1 MSTLGSLFY
10 ALANLLHPRM
20 LWLMLW
26 PVLVALVLWS
36 TVAFFLLGWIVARLA
51 ARLDELFRHTLSF
64 LTLDFTDWA
73 LIAAKVIVYLAF
85 IPLVYMT
92 ALIILSVFGMPA
104 MVGHVAKRS
113 YPQLERRHGGGTLG
127 SAWNSVV
134 ALLGMAGLALISV
147 PLWFFP
153 PLWPLIPL
161 LIMAWAN
168 QRLLR
173 YDALAE
179 HADREEMRAV
189 FRRRRG
195 GLYLLG
201 AMLALAAYIPLLGF
215 FVPALFALAFIHYL
229 LGALAEQRQLK
240 PPMGAMATK
249 NWPEG
254 NTPP

>member
-1 MSTLGSLFY
+1 MSALGSLLQ
-10 ALANLLHPRM
+10 ALASLLHPRM

-26 PVLVALVLWS
+26 PVLVALVVWS
-36 TVAFFLLGWIVARLA
+36 TVAFFLLGWIIARLA
-51 ARLDELFRHTLSF
+51 ARLDQLFHDAFFF

-92 ALIILSVFGMPA
+92 ALIILSVFGMPV
-104 MVGHVAKRS
+104 MVDHVATRS
-113 YPQLERRHGGGTLG
+113 YPELERRHGGGALG

-134 ALLGMAGLALISV
+134 ALLGMAGLALVSV

-161 LIMAWAN
+161 LIMGWAN

-179 HADREEMRAV
+179 HADREEMRAI
-189 FRRRRG
+189 FRERRA

-201 AMLALAAYIPLLGF
+201 VMLALAAYIPLVGF

-229 LGALAEQRQLK
+229 LGALAARRRLK
-240 PPMGAMATK
+240 PPMEAMVTK